1 MGGGSFPS
9 RPGRPCLRDKVCR
22 TGTAWPCGG
31 IGRRCRLKICWEIS
45 RVGSSP
51 TLVIIDTFKNSSNLK
66 TIDFSLMRRVEI
78 GCKYG
83 YGTGEHFSGL
93 FRYDL
98 VKNSEWCRLRGRCTE
113 NESKGTGRSVR
124 VCRFFISNYFYLQ
137 DIQNLLYYS
146 HGNGN

>member
-51 TLVIIDTFKNSSNLK
+51 TLVITDSFKNSNTTKFLNGIRSTRWKLRESSYMAQAS
-66 TIDFSLMRRVEI
+66 TSLHCKLTMR
-78 GCKYG
+78 C
-83 YGTGEHFSGL
+83 
-93 FRYDL
+93 
-98 VKNSEWCRLRGRCTE
+98 KNSEWSRLRGRCSE
-113 NESKGTGRSVR
+113 NESKGTGGSVR

-137 DIQNLLYYS
+137 DNQNLLYYS
-146 HGNGN
+146 HGY